1 MNKKNKKKIMHL
13 NESFRSIEVSDVLLL
28 DDEMMSVHVSQAV
41 IMPKARHTTSR
52 LNLK

>member
-1 MNKKNKKKIMHL
+1 MHL

-41 IMPKARHTTSR
+41 IMPKARHKTSR